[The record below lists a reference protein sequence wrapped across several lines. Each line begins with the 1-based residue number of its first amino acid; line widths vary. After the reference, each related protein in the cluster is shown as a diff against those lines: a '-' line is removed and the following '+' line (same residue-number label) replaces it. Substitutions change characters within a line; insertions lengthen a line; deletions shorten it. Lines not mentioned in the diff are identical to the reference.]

1 MKPTAKPTAKPA
13 VDPQPR
19 PEIIVEA
26 PATRAVTTQPPITQ
40 PSIAPTSSID
50 LVFREEV
57 PSAAASP
64 RYPGVSLT
72 YDPGAGLKVSP

>member
-1 MKPTAKPTAKPA
+1 MKPTAKPTAKLV

-19 PEIIVEA
+19 PEI
-26 PATRAVTTQPPITQ
+26 RAVTTQPPITQ

-57 PSAAASP
+57 PPAAASP